1 LPRFRLGPQT
11 QKGTPHENESPPPH
25 PDRRVGAGR
34 RARLAQAAVGAPA
47 PGFTLTDT
55 KGRRARL
62 ADFAGKPV
70 VLEWTNPDCPFVK
83 KHYGAKNMQA
93 LQAKYVAQGVVW
105 LSVCSSAPGKQGHY
119 PADEWNRILAE
130 QGSAATAL
138 LLDPDGQVGLAYG
151 AKTTPHLFVVDAAG
165 NWSTTARSTTGLRRT
180 PRTSRRAFL
189 RLRSAGRRLGRG
201 ARPVAQ
207 TKPYGCSVKY

>member
-1 LPRFRLGPQT
+1 MKTKVLLPILIAALALGAAQ
-11 QKGTPHENESPPPH
+11 
-25 PDRRVGAGR
+25 AW
-34 RARLAQAAVGAPA
+34 AQAAVGAAA

-55 KGRRARL
+55 KGAAHAL

-93 LQAKYVAQGVVW
+93 LQAKYVAQGAVW

-138 LLDPDGQVGLAYG
+138 LLDPDGQVGRAYG
-151 AKTTPHLFVVDAAG
+151 AKTTPHLFVIDAAG
-165 NWSTTARSTTGLRRT
+165 TLVYDGAIDDQPSTD
-180 PRTSRRAFL
+180 
-189 RLRSAGRRLGRG
+189 SADIPG
-201 ARPVAQ
+201 ARAYVVEALDAVLAGAPVPVAQ

>member
-1 LPRFRLGPQT
+1 MKAKFLLPILIAALALGAVQ
-11 QKGTPHENESPPPH
+11 
-25 PDRRVGAGR
+25 AW
-34 RARLAQAAVGAPA
+34 AQAAVGAPA
-47 PGFTLTDT
+47 PSFTLTDT
-55 KGRRARL
+55 KGAAHAL

-70 VLEWTNPDCPFVK
+70 VLEWTNPECPFVK

-93 LQAKYVAQGVVW
+93 LQAKYVAQGAVW

-151 AKTTPHLFVVDAAG
+151 AKTTPHLFVIDAAG
-165 NWSTTARSTTGLRRT
+165 TLVYDGAIDDNPSTDAADI
-180 PRTSRRAFL
+180 P
-189 RLRSAGRRLGRG
+189 G
-201 ARPVAQ
+201 ARAYVAEALDAVLAGAPVPVAQ

>member
-1 LPRFRLGPQT
+1 MKAKILLPILIAALALGAVQ
-11 QKGTPHENESPPPH
+11 
-25 PDRRVGAGR
+25 AW
-34 RARLAQAAVGAPA
+34 AQAAVGAPA
-47 PGFTLTDT
+47 PSFTLTDT
-55 KGRRARL
+55 KGAAHAL

-105 LSVCSSAPGKQGHY
+105 LSVCSSASGKQGHY

-138 LLDPDGQVGLAYG
+138 LLDPDGQVGRAYG

-165 NWSTTARSTTGLRRT
+165 TLVYDGAIDDNPSTD
-180 PRTSRRAFL
+180 
-189 RLRSAGRRLGRG
+189 SADIPG
-201 ARPVAQ
+201 ARAYVSEALDAVLAGAPVPVAQ

>member
-1 LPRFRLGPQT
+1 MKAKALLPILIAALALGAAQ
-11 QKGTPHENESPPPH
+11 
-25 PDRRVGAGR
+25 AW
-34 RARLAQAAVGAPA
+34 AQAAVGAAA

-55 KGRRARL
+55 KGAAHAL

-93 LQAKYVAQGVVW
+93 LQAKYVAQGAVW

-138 LLDPDGQVGLAYG
+138 LLDPDGQVGRAYG
-151 AKTTPHLFVVDAAG
+151 AKTTPHLFVIDAAG
-165 NWSTTARSTTGLRRT
+165 TLVYDGAIDDQPSTD
-180 PRTSRRAFL
+180 
-189 RLRSAGRRLGRG
+189 SADIPG
-201 ARPVAQ
+201 ARAYVVEALDAVLAGAPVPVAQ

>member
-1 LPRFRLGPQT
+1 MKAKFLLPILIAALALGAVQ
-11 QKGTPHENESPPPH
+11 
-25 PDRRVGAGR
+25 AW
-34 RARLAQAAVGAPA
+34 AQAAVGAPA
-47 PGFTLTDT
+47 PSFTLTDT
-55 KGRRARL
+55 KGATHAL

-70 VLEWTNPDCPFVK
+70 VLEWTNPECPFVK

-93 LQAKYVAQGVVW
+93 LQAKYVAQGAVW

-138 LLDPDGQVGLAYG
+138 LLDPDGQVGRAYG

-165 NWSTTARSTTGLRRT
+165 TLVYDGAIDDNPSTD
-180 PRTSRRAFL
+180 
-189 RLRSAGRRLGRG
+189 SADIPG
-201 ARPVAQ
+201 ARAYVAEALDAVLAGAPVPVAQ

>member
-1 LPRFRLGPQT
+1 MKTKALLPILLVALALGAAET
-11 QKGTPHENESPPPH
+11 
-25 PDRRVGAGR
+25 R
-34 RARLAQAAVGAPA
+34 AQAVVGSPA
-47 PGFTLTDT
+47 PNFTLTDT
-55 KGRRARL
+55 KGAAHAL

-105 LSVCSSAPGKQGHY
+105 LAVCSSAPGKQGHY
-119 PADEWNRILAE
+119 GADDWNRILAE

-151 AKTTPHLFVVDAAG
+151 AKTTPHLFVIDAAG
-165 NWSTTARSTTGLRRT
+165 TLVYDGAIDDNPSTD
-180 PRTSRRAFL
+180 
-189 RLRSAGRRLGRG
+189 SADIAG
-201 ARPVAQ
+201 ARAYVAEALDAVLAGTPVPVAQ

>member
-1 LPRFRLGPQT
+1 MKAKALLPILIAALALGAAQ
-11 QKGTPHENESPPPH
+11 
-25 PDRRVGAGR
+25 AW
-34 RARLAQAAVGAPA
+34 AQAAVGAAA

-55 KGRRARL
+55 KGAAHAL
-62 ADFAGKPV
+62 DDFAGKPV

-93 LQAKYVAQGVVW
+93 LQAKYVAQGAVW

-138 LLDPDGQVGLAYG
+138 LLDPDGQVGRAYG
-151 AKTTPHLFVVDAAG
+151 AKTTPHLFVIDAAG
-165 NWSTTARSTTGLRRT
+165 TLAYDGAIDDRPSTD
-180 PRTSRRAFL
+180 
-189 RLRSAGRRLGRG
+189 SADIPG
-201 ARPVAQ
+201 ARAYVVEALYAVLAGAPVPVAQ

>member
-1 LPRFRLGPQT
+1 MKAKFLLPILIAALALGAAQ
-11 QKGTPHENESPPPH
+11 
-25 PDRRVGAGR
+25 AW
-34 RARLAQAAVGAPA
+34 AQAAVGAAA

-55 KGRRARL
+55 KGAAHAL

-93 LQAKYVAQGVVW
+93 LQAKYVAQGAVW

-151 AKTTPHLFVVDAAG
+151 AKTTPHLFVIDAAG
-165 NWSTTARSTTGLRRT
+165 TLVYDGAIDDQPSTD
-180 PRTSRRAFL
+180 
-189 RLRSAGRRLGRG
+189 SADIPG
-201 ARPVAQ
+201 ARAYVVEALDAVLAGAPVPVAQ

>member
-1 LPRFRLGPQT
+1 MKEKFLLPILIAALALGAVQ
-11 QKGTPHENESPPPH
+11 
-25 PDRRVGAGR
+25 AW
-34 RARLAQAAVGAPA
+34 AQAVVGAPA
-47 PGFTLTDT
+47 PSFTLTDT
-55 KGRRARL
+55 KGAAHAL

-70 VLEWTNPDCPFVK
+70 VLEWTNPECPFVK

-93 LQAKYVAQGVVW
+93 LQAKYVAQGAVW

-151 AKTTPHLFVVDAAG
+151 AKTTPHLFVIDAAG
-165 NWSTTARSTTGLRRT
+165 TLVYDGAIDDKPSTD
-180 PRTSRRAFL
+180 
-189 RLRSAGRRLGRG
+189 SADIPG
-201 ARPVAQ
+201 ARAYVAEALDAVLAGAPVPVAQ

>member
-1 LPRFRLGPQT
+1 MKTKVLLPILIAALALGAAQ
-11 QKGTPHENESPPPH
+11 
-25 PDRRVGAGR
+25 A
-34 RARLAQAAVGAPA
+34 LAQAAIGASA
-47 PGFTLTDT
+47 PNFTLTDT
-55 KGRRARL
+55 KGAAHAL
-62 ADFAGKPV
+62 ADFSGKPV

-138 LLDPDGQVGLAYG
+138 LLDSDGQVGRAYG
-151 AKTTPHLFVVDAAG
+151 AKTTPHLFVTDAAG
-165 NWSTTARSTTGLRRT
+165 TLVYDGAIDDQPSTDSADIPGARSHISEALD
-180 PRTSRRAFL
+180 AVL
-189 RLRSAGRRLGRG
+189 AGEPV
-201 ARPVAQ
+201 PVAQ

>member
-1 LPRFRLGPQT
+1 MKTKALLPILIAALALGAAQ
-11 QKGTPHENESPPPH
+11 
-25 PDRRVGAGR
+25 AW
-34 RARLAQAAVGAPA
+34 AQAAVGAAA

-55 KGRRARL
+55 KGAAHAL

-138 LLDPDGQVGLAYG
+138 LMDPDGQVGLAYG
-151 AKTTPHLFVVDAAG
+151 AKTTPHLFVIDAAG
-165 NWSTTARSTTGLRRT
+165 NLVYAGAIDDNPSTD
-180 PRTSRRAFL
+180 
-189 RLRSAGRRLGRG
+189 SADIPG
-201 ARPVAQ
+201 ARAYVAEALDAVLAGTPVPVAQ

>member
-1 LPRFRLGPQT
+1 MKTKVLLPILIAALALGAAQ
-11 QKGTPHENESPPPH
+11 
-25 PDRRVGAGR
+25 AW
-34 RARLAQAAVGAPA
+34 AQAAIGASA
-47 PGFTLTDT
+47 PNFTLTDT
-55 KGRRARL
+55 KGAAHAL
-62 ADFAGKPV
+62 ADFSGKPV

-93 LQAKYVAQGVVW
+93 LQAKYVAQGAVW

-138 LLDPDGQVGLAYG
+138 LLDPDGQVGRAYG
-151 AKTTPHLFVVDAAG
+151 AKTTPHLFVIDAAG
-165 NWSTTARSTTGLRRT
+165 TLVYDGAIDDQPSTD
-180 PRTSRRAFL
+180 
-189 RLRSAGRRLGRG
+189 SADIPG
-201 ARPVAQ
+201 ARAYVVEALDAVLAGAPVPVAQ

>member
-1 LPRFRLGPQT
+1 MKAKALLPILIAALALGAA
-11 QKGTPHENESPPPH
+11 H
-25 PDRRVGAGR
+25 AW
-34 RARLAQAAVGAPA
+34 AQAAVGAAA

-55 KGRRARL
+55 KGAAHAL

-93 LQAKYVAQGVVW
+93 LQAKYVAQGAVW

-138 LLDPDGQVGLAYG
+138 LLDPDGQVGRAYG
-151 AKTTPHLFVVDAAG
+151 AKTTPHLFVIDAAG
-165 NWSTTARSTTGLRRT
+165 TLVYDGAIDDNPSTD
-180 PRTSRRAFL
+180 
-189 RLRSAGRRLGRG
+189 SADIPG
-201 ARPVAQ
+201 ARVYVAEALDAVLAGAPVPVAQ

>member
-1 LPRFRLGPQT
+1 MKAKFLLPILIAALALGAVQ
-11 QKGTPHENESPPPH
+11 
-25 PDRRVGAGR
+25 AW
-34 RARLAQAAVGAPA
+34 AQAAVGAPA
-47 PGFTLTDT
+47 PSFTLTDT
-55 KGRRARL
+55 KGAAHAL

-70 VLEWTNPDCPFVK
+70 VLEWTNPECPFVK

-93 LQAKYVAQGVVW
+93 LQAKYVAQGAVW

-151 AKTTPHLFVVDAAG
+151 AKTTPHLFVIDAAG
-165 NWSTTARSTTGLRRT
+165 TLVYDGAIDDNPSTD
-180 PRTSRRAFL
+180 
-189 RLRSAGRRLGRG
+189 SADIPG
-201 ARPVAQ
+201 ARAYVAEALDAVLAGAPVPVAQ

>member
-1 LPRFRLGPQT
+1 MKSRILTLIPLAALL
-11 QKGTPHENESPPPH
+11 
-25 PDRRVGAGR
+25 VGA
-34 RARLAQAAVGAPA
+34 AHSQAQAVVGSPA
-47 PGFTLTDT
+47 PEFSLSDT
-55 KGRRARL
+55 QGAAHRL

-105 LSVCSSAPGKQGHY
+105 LTVCSSAPGKQGHY
-119 PADEWNRILAE
+119 GAEEWNRIRTD

-151 AKTTPHLFVVDAAG
+151 AKTTPHLFVIDAAG
-165 NWSTTARSTTGLRRT
+165 TLVYDGAIDDKPSTDAADI
-180 PRTSRRAFL
+180 P
-189 RLRSAGRRLGRG
+189 G
-201 ARPVAQ
+201 ARPYLAEALDAVLAGAAVPVAK
-207 TKPYGCSVKY
+207 TTPYGCSVKY

>member
-1 LPRFRLGPQT
+1 MKAKFLLPILIAALALGAVQ
-11 QKGTPHENESPPPH
+11 
-25 PDRRVGAGR
+25 AW
-34 RARLAQAAVGAPA
+34 AQAAVGAPA
-47 PGFTLTDT
+47 PSFTLTDT
-55 KGRRARL
+55 KGAAHAL

-93 LQAKYVAQGVVW
+93 LQAKYVAQGAVW

-151 AKTTPHLFVVDAAG
+151 AKTTPHLFVIDAAG
-165 NWSTTARSTTGLRRT
+165 TLVYDGAIDDNPSTD
-180 PRTSRRAFL
+180 
-189 RLRSAGRRLGRG
+189 SADIPG
-201 ARPVAQ
+201 ARAYVAEALDAVLAGAPVPVAQ